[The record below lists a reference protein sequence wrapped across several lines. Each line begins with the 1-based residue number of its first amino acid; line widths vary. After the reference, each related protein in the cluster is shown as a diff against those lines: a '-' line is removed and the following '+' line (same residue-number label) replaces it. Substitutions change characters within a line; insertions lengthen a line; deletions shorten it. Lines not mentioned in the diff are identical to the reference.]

1 MVLNIPENVLNPDL
15 YKQARKM
22 ADKVYKRAGA
32 YKNMYLVRK
41 YQELGGKYKGKK
53 TSQLKQWR
61 EEKWVS
67 VKDYLEGKKVEC
79 GSDNIGNNACRPT
92 IRINS
97 ATPITIQEVIKKH
110 GKENVRK
117 IVNRKLRDLN
127 LRVNWN
133 NLTIS

>member
-32 YKNMYLVRK
+32 YKNMYLTRK

-53 TSQLKQWR
+53 TSKLKQWR
-61 EEKWVS
+61 EERWIS

-79 GSDNIGNNACRPT
+79 GDSNIGNNACRPT

-97 ATPITIQEVIKKH
+97 NTPITIQEVIKKH

>member
-32 YKNMYLVRK
+32 YKNMYLTRK

-53 TSQLKQWR
+53 TSKLKTWR
-61 EEKWVS
+61 EERWIS

-79 GSDNIGNNACRPT
+79 GDSNIGNNACRPT

-97 ATPITIQEVIKKH
+97 NTPITIQEVIKKH